1 MKNAP
6 GNISQRIFSLCNI
19 VSITHSM
26 HSKNRPLQAS
36 DFSSLYHVLR
46 TFYAFHKISILASK

>member
-19 VSITHSM
+19 VSIT

-46 TFYAFHKISILASK
+46 TFYAFRKISILASK

>member
-1 MKNAP
+1 MKKCA
-6 GNISQRIFSLCNI
+6 GEYLSAHFSLCNI
-19 VSITHSM
+19 VSIT

-46 TFYAFHKISILASK
+46 TFYAFRKISILASK